1 LEFSILKGYH
11 LDPHPQANVASE
23 HYAVLNMPRHLAKRK
38 RDRCPETNV
47 TIVADKEAAIA
58 QAQRG
63 TTLYAAKVMG
73 PARSSEGCNI
83 YYILDIFE
91 DN

>member
-1 LEFSILKGYH
+1 MKGYY

-23 HYAVLNMPRHLAKRK
+23 HFAVLNMPRHSAKRQ
-38 RDRCPETNV
+38 RNRCPETNV
-47 TIVADKEAAIA
+47 TIVADKETALE
-58 QAQRG
+58 QSKLG
-63 TTLYAAKVMG
+63 NTLYAAKVMG

-83 YYILDIFE
+83 FYILDIFE